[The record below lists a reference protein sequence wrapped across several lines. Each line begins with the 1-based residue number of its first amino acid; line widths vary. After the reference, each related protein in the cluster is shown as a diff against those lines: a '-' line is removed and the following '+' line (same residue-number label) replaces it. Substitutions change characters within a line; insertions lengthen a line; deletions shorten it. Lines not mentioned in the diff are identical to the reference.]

1 MLMAEELPGKAKQ
14 VELHHS
20 PQDDRHVSTKKV
32 LVLVKVLNV
41 LNTPYGGLWFFS
53 LRECGIY

>member
-1 MLMAEELPGKAKQ
+1 M
-14 VELHHS
+14 ELHHS
-20 PQDDRHVSTKKV
+20 SQDDRHVLTKKV

-41 LNTPYGGLWFFS
+41 LNTPYGGVWFFR